1 LSRSIKKPKGR
12 PERKPGRPPA
22 DVDLEQLEKLSELQ
36 CTQEEIASFFRLSL
50 STIKRLAATPEV
62 RNILDRGAA
71 LGRIRLRRQQFK
83 LLREGSNPMAIWL
96 GKQFL
101 GQRDRVEQT
110 LRAPQGDPLRIEAE
124 ISDRGQAILLNE
136 LFAPEEIAAAQQK
149 MLEREHATH
158 AAAGHPTAT
167 PTDHGQTPKVH

>member
-22 DVDLEQLEKLSELQ
+22 DVDLEQFEKLYELQ

-71 LGRIRLRRQQFK
+71 LGRISIRRQQFR
-83 LLREGSNPMAIWL
+83 LLREGSNTMAIWL
-96 GKQFL
+96 GKQYL
-101 GQRDRVEQT
+101 GQREKIDTT
-110 LRAPQGDPLRIEAE
+110 LRTPPGEALRIEAE
-124 ISDRGQAILLNE
+124 ISDRRQAILLNE
-136 LFAPEEIAAAQQK
+136 LFAPEEIAAAHQK
-149 MLEREHATH
+149 MLERERATP
-158 AAAGHPTAT
+158 AAAGNPTAA
-167 PTDHGQTPKVH
+167 PTDHGQTSKTH